1 MRFSLFIS
9 RRVRHNPSGSFSATV
24 YVIGVAGVAIGI
36 IVAILTFAVLFGYK
50 DAIQQKVFLF
60 GSHMRLTKLISGNS
74 LYDEAPIAETEYL
87 NRTFA
92 EIPELTR
99 WQGIVHKSGVLK
111 TPSEMKGVIFKG
123 VGKDYDWERF
133 RSCLV
138 DGDLPDLVRSVQD
151 TSYTTEVVISSKISR
166 ELMLSVGDK
175 VLMYF
180 VQSPPRVRNLTV
192 VGIYE
197 TGLVEEFD
205 DKMLIGDIGLLQRIN
220 NWDPSTVGS
229 YELYIRDFAD
239 LDNVYRKVYDEMPP
253 DLFLVKITDLQR
265 LLFEWLKLMDTN
277 TTVLITL
284 VLIVACF
291 NMISV
296 LLIMIMERTPM
307 IGLLKTLG
315 SSNQQIRQI
324 FFNVGLHI
332 LWKGLLY
339 GNLIGISLCLIQ
351 KYLKI
356 VPLDPVNYFVDTVP
370 ILIDWPT
377 IAWINLATIVI
388 VGLIILIPTSI
399 ISRIQP
405 VKALIFKK

>member
-99 WQGIVHKSGVLK
+99 WQGIIHKSGVLK

-324 FFNVGLHI
+324 FFNIGLHI

>member
-1 MRFSLFIS
+1 
-9 RRVRHNPSGSFSATV
+9 
-24 YVIGVAGVAIGI
+24 VIGVAGVAIGI

-99 WQGIVHKSGVLK
+99 WQGIIHKSGVLK

>member
-1 MRFSLFIS
+1 M
-9 RRVRHNPSGSFSATV
+9 
-24 YVIGVAGVAIGI
+24 IGVAGVAIGI

-99 WQGIVHKSGVLK
+99 WQGIIHKSGVLK

-332 LWKGLLY
+332 LGKGLLY

>member
-1 MRFSLFIS
+1 M
-9 RRVRHNPSGSFSATV
+9 
-24 YVIGVAGVAIGI
+24 IGVAGVAIGI

-99 WQGIVHKSGVLK
+99 WQGIIHKSGVLK

-138 DGDLPDLVRSVQD
+138 DGDLPDLVRSDQD

>member
-99 WQGIVHKSGVLK
+99 WQGIIHKSGVLK

>member
-1 MRFSLFIS
+1 
-9 RRVRHNPSGSFSATV
+9 
-24 YVIGVAGVAIGI
+24 VIGVAGVAIGI

-99 WQGIVHKSGVLK
+99 WQGIIHKSGVLK

-324 FFNVGLHI
+324 FFNIGLHI

>member
-99 WQGIVHKSGVLK
+99 WQGIIHKSGVLK

-332 LWKGLLY
+332 LGKGLLY

>member
-1 MRFSLFIS
+1 
-9 RRVRHNPSGSFSATV
+9 GSFSATV

-99 WQGIVHKSGVLK
+99 WQGIIHKSGVLK

-239 LDNVYRKVYDEMPP
+239 LDTVYRKVYDEMPP

-339 GNLIGISLCLIQ
+339 GNLIGIS
-351 KYLKI
+351 
-356 VPLDPVNYFVDTVP
+356 
-370 ILIDWPT
+370 
-377 IAWINLATIVI
+377 
-388 VGLIILIPTSI
+388 
-399 ISRIQP
+399 
-405 VKALIFKK
+405 